1 MRDKKIKEKKTK
13 KAARI
18 VKPVLICCGVML
30 LILIGVLA
38 AFVWK
43 QIQQAPD
50 ISEIDATPDGY
61 LSTILDKDE
70 NVMNTLYV
78 TESNRIY
85 VGLENIPQELQEAF
99 IAIEDARFYS
109 HKGIDIKGIL
119 RAVGQGIAKG
129 SFSQGASTI
138 TQQLLKNNVF
148 TDWMEEET
156 FYDRVC
162 RKVQEQYLAICL
174 EQNYSKEWILE
185 NYLNTINLGGG
196 TRGVQVAAQYYFSKD
211 VSELSLAECA
221 LLAGITKNPTAYNP
235 INHPDKSLDRQHLVL
250 KAMLEEGYISQEE
263 YDMAYAED
271 VIAALI
277 TDSEERGTKIF
288 SWFEDSL
295 LEQLVED
302 LMVEY
307 NYNEEEA
314 WDMIY
319 SGGLTIYST
328 QDTRLQEICETEA
341 TRSEWYT
348 DEQEISVVVTDVSTG
363 AVAAII
369 GGSEEKTAS
378 LTYNRATDA
387 IRQPGSTIKIIGEY
401 AAAIDTGVV
410 SLGTAINDEPYTY
423 SDGTPLS
430 NSTGTY
436 KGMTTVREAI
446 ASSGNI
452 VALKTFQMVGES
464 KVYEYLQKFG
474 ITTLTQE
481 DRNEALSIGGTYNG
495 VTNLEMT
502 AAYNA
507 IANSGRYTEPYYY
520 TKVVD
525 RRGNIILQHQTDYEQ
540 IIGEDTAELLTDAM
554 EDVIAYGT
562 GTEAA
567 ISGLTLA
574 GKSGTT
580 NENRDVWFVGFSSY
594 YTCGIWGGY
603 DNNSAQTS
611 GSYVKQ
617 IWKSVMNQAHLE
629 KENMPITDTSKLTS
643 VTICTKCGNLAID
656 GTCDDTVQG
665 DMTREEYYMT
675 GTEPKKMCDCH
686 IRVAICQESEM
697 EAGDYCPEEML
708 LEKVYLK
715 TGTEG
720 TEDSA
725 YVLPESMKNTCDIHT
740 HFWDQWKD
748 GEMEEEAEGKE
759 NESDTENNGSSENE
773 AGTENGWWNG
783 FFGDMFW

>member
-656 GTCDDTVQG
+656 GTCNDTVQG